1 MKLKNQS
8 NQQLI
13 KDVIHKSDDLL
24 QKELR
29 FSKIPTKK
37 AF

>member
-1 MKLKNQS
+1 MKLKHQN
-8 NQQLI
+8 NQQII

-24 QKELR
+24 EKELR